1 MVTVSSKQSYVKHHV
16 KRDPQSLEFI
26 VDENGNPVKAERIRS
41 ARITDEQAEVLNANS
56 LTSGHMWVRDKEAEA
71 KIKADEEA
79 AKKEAEAKIKAEK
92 AEKERVKAEKERV
105 KAEKAEKKRK
115 AKEAEEAEK
124 VERAELIKKL
134 EVLVEKGKV
143 EKMPHR
149 LTGIVKLKEI
159 IEKAK

>member
-16 KRDPQSLEFI
+16 KRDPQNLEFK
-26 VDENGNPVKAERIRS
+26 VDEKGNPVKGDRIRG
-41 ARITDEQAEVLNANS
+41 ARITEDQAKVLNANS
-56 LTSGHMWVRDKEAEA
+56 LNSGHMWVRDKEDEA

-79 AKKEAEAKIKAEK
+79 AKKEADAKIKAEK

-124 VERAELIKKL
+124 AERTELIEKL
-134 EVLVEKGKV
+134 EVLVKEGKV

-149 LTGIVKLKEI
+149 LTGIAKLKEI
-159 IEKAK
+159 ISKVK